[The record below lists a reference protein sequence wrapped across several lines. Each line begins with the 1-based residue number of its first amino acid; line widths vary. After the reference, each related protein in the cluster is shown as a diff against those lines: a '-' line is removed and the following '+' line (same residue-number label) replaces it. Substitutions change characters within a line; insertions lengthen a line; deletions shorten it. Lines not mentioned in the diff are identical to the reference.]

1 MSTTKR
7 VGDVNAQMTWQD
19 FTGKRVTVHAPPGS
33 ASADRA
39 PKELEA
45 AEQAVAAVQD
55 VLGMG
60 SDKNPEPVE
69 IFLADPVAEGPEGEA
84 PPPGDI
90 VGEKGIVRIVRAD
103 GTSDLIT
110 RPVAR
115 LLIERWFGVKAGGAE
130 AFVEGVAGLAAARM
144 GLAPGVDEA
153 NEYLKSQMMAGA
165 PISIL
170 GGPEGLPPGF
180 EGGGFGG
187 PGMGGPGGPGMGGPG
202 GGPMEAGYEGEGP
215 PPGFEGGPGG
225 PPGPG
230 GPMDGPGGPPPGGEM
245 GPPPGG
251 PPGQGGPPGGGL
263 GPGGAPGFG
272 AEGGPPDGDFGPP
285 GGFGGPGDM
294 PPGGDFGPGGP
305 GGPGGP
311 PGFGPGAD
319 DGVTKGRAYASF
331 VAFLIK
337 SHGGIDSL
345 KAFLQAYEPERR
357 DEAANKVYQQPLA
370 SLEESWMS
378 SVARGKRGDTAKAAF
393 KWLLPLLKP
402 HKLRYAEVLVYQFL
416 TMLLTLAL
424 PLTSGCVV
432 GALQSVNAP
441 PGSPAPGQDS
451 FCQFV
456 APSLTTSRIIGI
468 VLVLILIYV
477 VEAAVG
483 IRKTYAENKLFQG
496 IGADLQEKMFRH
508 LQRLPHSFY
517 SGARVGDITSR
528 LSRDMEMLQG
538 SLDEVFGNGVQM
550 SISAVGAAVTAVLK
564 SPIVGAIVFLIIPVF
579 IASYKVLGAKIAD
592 TSFEVQEMTGE
603 VMATSQE
610 NLSAHSVVKAF
621 GLEER
626 VAQTYR
632 ARVQQLLKTKL
643 RLNLV
648 TQFFTASINMA
659 VNLGQMIVLGV
670 GGYLVIKGTIGDAGD
685 LVTLL
690 LLLPS
695 VFVPIAVLADVGQSI
710 QTASGSVERVSQV
723 FDEPIEIEDKPDAV
737 ELAPLENEIK
747 LENVSFGYSED
758 RVILDDIELSIP
770 AGKNVA
776 IVGPSGSGK
785 STIVNLVMRFWDPKE
800 GSVTFDGVDVRDATL
815 ASLRGQIGI
824 VFQDTFVFNSTLRD
838 NIAIGRLGATD
849 AEIEAAA
856 RAAQLDSYVEQQP
869 AGYDTVL
876 GERGVRMSGGQR
888 QRLAIARALLRNP
901 AILILDEATSALD
914 AGTEAEILET
924 LASVVKS
931 RTTITITHRLV
942 MAAMADIIVVLEGG
956 KVAEVGPHRQ
966 LVKSGG
972 LYQRLYEE
980 QTGKPQAAGRPE
992 VDLETA
998 LKKIPLFGKLS
1009 EAAVDSLAGKLV
1021 LERHGEG
1028 SPVVR
1033 QGDAGDKLFVIRS
1046 GGADVLVNDGH
1057 NERRVNTLQAGDY
1070 FGEYALLA
1078 KDRRSA
1084 TVMATSPMEVWALSK
1099 DDFDALL
1106 KKETS
1111 LKRQVTKLVKDRRTA
1126 YDAAAAAAGITTRLS
1141 A

>member
-1 MSTTKR
+1 MNGNQVS
-7 VGDVNAQMTWQD
+7 WQD
-19 FTGKRVTVHAPPGS
+19 VTGKRVTVHAPAGS
-33 ASADRA
+33 PSAA
-39 PKELEA
+39 IAQKELEA
-45 AEQAVAAVQD
+45 AEQAVAAVED
-55 VLGMG
+55 VLRPPSAAAG
-60 SDKNPEPVE
+60 EHVE
-69 IFLADPVAEGPEGEA
+69 IFLADPIEGPEGEA

-90 VGEKGIVRIVRAD
+90 VGEKGIVRIVRPD
-103 GTSDLIT
+103 GTGDLVT

-115 LLIERWFGVKAGGAE
+115 LLIEKWFGPKAAGAE
-130 AFVEGVAGLAAARM
+130 AFVEGVAGLAAARI
-144 GLAPGVDEA
+144 GVAPDVDEC

-170 GGPEGLPPGF
+170 GGPEGLPEGF
-180 EGGGFGG
+180 EGG
-187 PGMGGPGGPGMGGPG
+187 PGAMGPGGPGMGGG
-202 GGPMEAGYEGEGP
+202 GGPMEAGFEGDGP
-215 PPGFEGGPGG
+215 PPGFEGPPPGMEGPPPGMGG
-225 PPGPG
+225 PPGG
-230 GPMDGPGGPPPGGEM
+230 FPPPGGEM
-245 GPPPGG
+245 GPPPG
-251 PPGQGGPPGGGL
+251 PGGGGPPSGGF
-263 GPGGAPGFG
+263 GPGGSGDFG
-272 AEGGPPDGDFGPP
+272 GGPPPGDFGPGGPP
-285 GGFGGPGDM
+285 GGFGGPGG

-305 GGPGGP
+305 PGGDFGPGGP
-311 PGFGPGAD
+311 PGFGPGPA
-319 DGVTKGRAYASF
+319 DGVTKGRAYTSF
-331 VAFLIK
+331 VAYLVK
-337 SHGGIDSL
+337 SHGGADALRS
-345 KAFLQAYEPERR
+345 FLESYEPERR
-357 DEAANKVYQQPLA
+357 DEAAIKVYQQPLA

-378 SVARGKRGDTAKAAF
+378 TVARGKRGDTAKAAF
-393 KWLLPLLKP
+393 KWLFPLIKP

-432 GALQSVNAP
+432 GSLSSINAP
-441 PGSPAPGQDS
+441 PGTPAPHQDG
-451 FCQFV
+451 FCNFV
-456 APSLTTSRIIGI
+456 APRLTTGRLVAI
-468 VLVLILIYV
+468 VLVLILVYV

-483 IRKTYAENKLFQG
+483 IRKTYAENRLFQG

-579 IASYKVLGAKIAD
+579 IASYKVLGARIAD
-592 TSFEVQEMTGE
+592 TSFEVQELTGE

-610 NLSAHSVVKAF
+610 NLSAYAVVKAF

-626 VAQTYR
+626 VAGTFR
-632 ARVQQLLKTKL
+632 ARVQQLLKKKL

-670 GGYLVIKGTIGDAGD
+670 GGYLVIKGTISDPGT

-723 FDEPIEIEDKPDAV
+723 FDEPVEIEDKPDAGD
-737 ELAPLENEIK
+737 LAPLANEIK
-747 LENVSFGYSED
+747 LEDIAFGYSDE
-758 RVILDDIELSIP
+758 RMVLDGLNLSIP

-785 STIVNLVMRFWDPKE
+785 STIVNLLMRFWDPKE
-800 GSVTFDGVDVRDATL
+800 GRVLFDGHDVRDVTL

-888 QRLAIARALLRNP
+888 QRLAIARALLRDP

-914 AGTEAEILET
+914 ANTEAEILET
-924 LASVVKS
+924 LAHVVKS
-931 RTTITITHRLV
+931 RTTITITHRLA
-942 MAAMADIIVVLEGG
+942 MAAMADIVVVLDQG
-956 KVAEVGPHRQ
+956 KVAEIGPHRE
-966 LVKSGG
+966 LVKAGG

-980 QTGKPQAAGRPE
+980 QTGKPQAVGRPE
-992 VDLETA
+992 LDLETA
-998 LKKIPLFGKLS
+998 LKKIPLFSNLS
-1009 EAAVDSLAGKLV
+1009 ATALESLAGKLV
-1021 LERHGEG
+1021 LERYGEG

-1033 QGDAGDKLFVIRS
+1033 QGDAGDKLYVIKS

-1057 NERRVNTLQAGDY
+1057 NERRVNTLQASDY

-1078 KDRRSA
+1078 KDRRTA
-1084 TVMATSPMEVWALSK
+1084 TVVATSPMEVWALSK

-1106 KKETS
+1106 KKEST
-1111 LKRQVTKLVKDRRTA
+1111 LKRRVTKLVKDRRAA
-1126 YDAAAAAAGITTRLS
+1126 YDAAAEAAGIATRLS